1 MKLVYFAWIR
11 ERIGR
16 TEETVEPPPEVTT
29 IGELLGWLKSRG
41 DEYMFALEKDD
52 IVRVA
57 INHQHVDDRDTLID
71 RASEVALFPPM
82 TGG

>member
-16 TEETVEPPPEVTT
+16 AEEVLELPPEVTT
-29 IGELLGWLKSRG
+29 VSGLLGWLKSRG
-41 DEYMFALEKDD
+41 EEYRHALEKDEV
-52 IVRVA
+52 VRVA
-57 INHQHVDDRDTLID
+57 IDHNHVEDRNTPIGS
-71 RASEVALFPPM
+71 AVEIAFFPPM